1 MTKEELIKELIDFVE
16 GKIEI
21 NIIYEELL
29 KGKFNC
35 LFDVY
40 LGDKIRMYGKSSV
53 LECLKTCGINTAHNR
68 YCFWHGVEAYLYFY
82 QYPYN
87 PSKKYYDEWSYKV
100 DIQPSYVYIDDDN
113 ILNMYIDSSPSE
125 LNKSEKKKWIKNKI
139 KQDFKYDKVPPRWI
153 QEPEWPIVDGVP
165 LIFKKQSKMTLEDE
179 RVYYTFYHPQTF
191 EETIVI
197 QYY

>member
-68 YCFWHGVEAYLYFY
+68 
-82 QYPYN
+82 
-87 PSKKYYDEWSYKV
+87 
-100 DIQPSYVYIDDDN
+100 
-113 ILNMYIDSSPSE
+113 
-125 LNKSEKKKWIKNKI
+125 
-139 KQDFKYDKVPPRWI
+139 
-153 QEPEWPIVDGVP
+153 
-165 LIFKKQSKMTLEDE
+165 
-179 RVYYTFYHPQTF
+179 
-191 EETIVI
+191 
-197 QYY
+197 